1 MKTFK
6 FGETKVYLH
15 NNDLPNSL
23 KFPNEIAIDTETT
36 GLNLVRDRLCLIQIA
51 FSKNESHLVKFD
63 NSFFKK
69 KKTAQNLV
77 SLLGNKK
84 IQKIF
89 HYARFD
95 LAIIKKSF
103 GFFCENIFCTKIAS
117 KLVRTYT
124 DKHGLRDLCKEL
136 LGVDLNK
143 TQQSSD
149 WSSEELSEQQL
160 KYACNDA
167 IFLFQLKKIL
177 ESMLLREDRKQLSK
191 TIFNFLESRIELD
204 FLGWI
209 DNDIFSH

>member
-1 MKTFK
+1 MKTYK

-15 NNDLPNSL
+15 KNDLPSSL

-69 KKTAQNLV
+69 RKTPKNLV
-77 SLLGNKK
+77 ALLSDKK
-84 IQKIF
+84 IKKIF

-95 LAIIKKSF
+95 VAIIRKSF
-103 GFFCENIFCTKIAS
+103 GFYCENLFCTKIAS

-124 DKHGLRDLCKEL
+124 DKHGLKDLCKEI

-143 TQQSSD
+143 AQQSSD
-149 WSSEELSEQQL
+149 WSSEELSDQQI
-160 KYACNDA
+160 KYASYDV
-167 IFLFQLKKIL
+167 IFLFKLKEIL
-177 ESMLLREDRKQLSK
+177 NLMLIREDRQQLSQIIFSFLK
-191 TIFNFLESRIELD
+191 TRIELD
-204 FLGWI
+204 FMGWI
-209 DNDIFSH
+209 DSDIFAH